1 MFPHGCGVG
10 DILKGRNLFLH
21 FKMSKH
27 LRREQME
34 QIRKLRK
41 ELIISIISVI
51 VAAVALSSSTYA
63 WYVANNTVKAK
74 TSTITATTNGFILQ
88 ITTSDKGGVQHGGS
102 QESLTAF
109 SKGEVLSPASTDD
122 ILDNWYVCKS
132 WNGRGNVVSYYTPD
146 FSTGTKPGNYK
157 ENNQD
162 YFAYIKSDY
171 ILYTITETGTAD
183 VYLDASDGAPIVV
196 TADTGTGVST
206 VINSMRVAITTQK
219 LDADGKTAIGP
230 ETLRVVYSPQN
241 ETGIGNDEAGLDGW
255 SCISN
260 VDGVNKPIAA
270 SYPHIYAGNYVDQNN
285 KNWAITK
292 QRDSEYYT
300 VPDNSIPIKEKVG
313 YDGVAVHV
321 YIWME
326 GTDADCVNGKSIE
339 NDDSQ
344 YSVTVKFAGVA
355 SGN

>member
-1 MFPHGCGVG
+1 
-10 DILKGRNLFLH
+10 
-21 FKMSKH
+21 
-27 LRREQME
+27 ME

-109 SKGEVLSPASTDD
+109 SNGEVLSPASTDD
-122 ILDNWYVCKS
+122 ILNNWYVCKS
-132 WNGRGNVVSYYTPD
+132 WNERGNVVSYYMPD

-241 ETGIGNDEAGLDGW
+241 ETGIGNDEAGLVGW

-285 KNWAITK
+285 KNWVTTK
-292 QRDSEYYT
+292 QGDSEYYT

-326 GTDADCVNGKSIE
+326 GTDADCVNGKSVE

>member
-1 MFPHGCGVG
+1 
-10 DILKGRNLFLH
+10 
-21 FKMSKH
+21 
-27 LRREQME
+27 ME

-183 VYLDASDGAPIVV
+183 VYLDASDGAPIVA

-285 KNWAITK
+285 KNWATTK
-292 QRDSEYYT
+292 QGDSEYYT

>member
-1 MFPHGCGVG
+1 
-10 DILKGRNLFLH
+10 
-21 FKMSKH
+21 
-27 LRREQME
+27 ME

-41 ELIISIISVI
+41 ELMISIISVI

-122 ILDNWYVCKS
+122 ILNNWYVCKS

-183 VYLDASDGAPIVV
+183 VYLDASDGTPIVV

>member
-1 MFPHGCGVG
+1 
-10 DILKGRNLFLH
+10 
-21 FKMSKH
+21 
-27 LRREQME
+27 ME

-260 VDGVNKPIAA
+260 VDGANKPIAA

-285 KNWAITK
+285 KNWATTK
-292 QRDSEYYT
+292 QGDSEYYT

>member
-1 MFPHGCGVG
+1 
-10 DILKGRNLFLH
+10 
-21 FKMSKH
+21 
-27 LRREQME
+27 ME

-122 ILDNWYVCKS
+122 ILNNWYVCKS
-132 WNGRGNVVSYYTPD
+132 WNERGNVVSYYMPN

-241 ETGIGNDEAGLDGW
+241 ETGIGNDEAGLVGW

-285 KNWAITK
+285 KNWVTTK
-292 QRDSEYYT
+292 QGDSEYYT

-326 GTDADCVNGKSIE
+326 GTDADCVNGKSVE

>member
-1 MFPHGCGVG
+1 M
-10 DILKGRNLFLH
+10 
-21 FKMSKH
+21 
-27 LRREQME
+27 
-34 QIRKLRK
+34 
-41 ELIISIISVI
+41 
-51 VAAVALSSSTYA
+51 ALSSSTYA

-122 ILDNWYVCKS
+122 ILNNWYVCKS
-132 WNGRGNVVSYYTPD
+132 WNERGNVVSYYMPD

-183 VYLDASDGAPIVV
+183 VYLDASDGVPIIV

-241 ETGIGNDEAGLDGW
+241 ETGIGNDEAGLAGW

-260 VDGVNKPIAA
+260 VDGANKPIAA

-285 KNWAITK
+285 KNWATTK
-292 QRDSEYYT
+292 Q
-300 VPDNSIPIKEKVG
+300 G
-313 YDGVAVHV
+313 G
-321 YIWME
+321 
-326 GTDADCVNGKSIE
+326 
-339 NDDSQ
+339 
-344 YSVTVKFAGVA
+344 F
-355 SGN
+355 

>member
-1 MFPHGCGVG
+1 
-10 DILKGRNLFLH
+10 
-21 FKMSKH
+21 
-27 LRREQME
+27 ME
-34 QIRKLRK
+34 QVRKLRK

-74 TSTITATTNGFILQ
+74 ASTITATTNGFILQ

-122 ILDNWYVCKS
+122 ILNNWYVCKS
-132 WNGRGNVVSYYTPD
+132 WNERGNVVSYYMPD

-241 ETGIGNDEAGLDGW
+241 ETDIGNDEAGLVGW

-285 KNWAITK
+285 KNWVTTK
-292 QRDSEYYT
+292 QGDSEYYT

-326 GTDADCVNGKSIE
+326 GTDADCVNGKSVE

-355 SGN
+355 NGN

>member
-1 MFPHGCGVG
+1 MVVH
-10 DILKGRNLFLH
+10 KNLCH
-21 FKMSKH
+21 
-27 LRREQME
+27 
-34 QIRKLRK
+34 
-41 ELIISIISVI
+41 
-51 VAAVALSSSTYA
+51 
-63 WYVANNTVKAK
+63 
-74 TSTITATTNGFILQ
+74 
-88 ITTSDKGGVQHGGS
+88 
-102 QESLTAF
+102 AF

-122 ILDNWYVCKS
+122 ILNNWYVCKS
-132 WNGRGNVVSYYTPD
+132 WNERGNVVSYYTPD

-219 LDADGKTAIGP
+219 LDADGKMAIGS

-241 ETGIGNDEAGLDGW
+241 ETGIGNDEAGLAGW

-260 VDGVNKPIAA
+260 VNGSLNPVAVT
-270 SYPHIYAGNYVDQNN
+270 YPHIYDGRYTDQNGN
-285 KNWAITK
+285 NWAALK
-292 QRDSEYYT
+292 SGDSFT
-300 VPDNSIPIKEKVG
+300 VPEGSLPIQDKVG

-326 GTDADCVNGKSIE
+326 GTDADCVNGKSVE
-339 NDDSQ
+339 NDDSK

-355 SGN
+355 TGN

>member
-1 MFPHGCGVG
+1 
-10 DILKGRNLFLH
+10 
-21 FKMSKH
+21 
-27 LRREQME
+27 ME

-41 ELIISIISVI
+41 ELMISIISVI

-183 VYLDASDGAPIVV
+183 VYLDASDGTPIVV

>member
-1 MFPHGCGVG
+1 
-10 DILKGRNLFLH
+10 
-21 FKMSKH
+21 
-27 LRREQME
+27 ME

-41 ELIISIISVI
+41 ELMISIISVI

-122 ILDNWYVCKS
+122 ILNNWYVCKS
-132 WNGRGNVVSYYTPD
+132 WNERGNVVSYYMPD

-196 TADTGTGVST
+196 TADTETGVST

-241 ETGIGNDEAGLDGW
+241 ETGIGNDEAGLVGW

-285 KNWAITK
+285 KNWVTTK
-292 QRDSEYYT
+292 QGDSEYYT

-326 GTDADCVNGKSIE
+326 GTDADCVNGKSVE
-339 NDDSQ
+339 NDNSQ

>member
-1 MFPHGCGVG
+1 
-10 DILKGRNLFLH
+10 
-21 FKMSKH
+21 
-27 LRREQME
+27 ME

-41 ELIISIISVI
+41 ELMISIISVI

-122 ILDNWYVCKS
+122 ILNNWYVCKS

-183 VYLDASDGAPIVV
+183 VYLDASDGTPIVV

-230 ETLRVVYSPQN
+230 EILRVVYSPQN
-241 ETGIGNDEAGLDGW
+241 ETGIGNDEAGLVGW

-260 VDGVNKPIAA
+260 VDGANKPIAA

-285 KNWAITK
+285 KNWATTK
-292 QRDSEYYT
+292 QGDSEYYT

-326 GTDADCVNGKSIE
+326 GTDADCVNGKSVE
-339 NDDSQ
+339 NDNSQ

>member
-1 MFPHGCGVG
+1 
-10 DILKGRNLFLH
+10 
-21 FKMSKH
+21 
-27 LRREQME
+27 ME

-41 ELIISIISVI
+41 ELIASIVSVI
-51 VAAVALSSSTYA
+51 IVAVALSSSTYA
-63 WYVANNTVKAK
+63 WYVTNNKVTAK
-74 TSTITATTNGFILQ
+74 TSTISATTNGFILQ
-88 ITTSDKGGVQHGGS
+88 ITTPDKGVQHGGS

-122 ILDNWYVCKS
+122 ILNNWYVCKS
-132 WNGRGNVVSYYTPD
+132 WNERGNVVSYYMPD

-219 LDADGKTAIGP
+219 LDTDGKMAIGP

-241 ETGIGNDEAGLDGW
+241 ETGIGNDEAGLAGW

-260 VDGVNKPIAA
+260 VNGSLNP
-270 SYPHIYAGNYVDQNN
+270 
-285 KNWAITK
+285 
-292 QRDSEYYT
+292 
-300 VPDNSIPIKEKVG
+300 
-313 YDGVAVHV
+313 VAVTLSLIH
-321 YIWME
+321 I
-326 GTDADCVNGKSIE
+326 
-339 NDDSQ
+339 
-344 YSVTVKFAGVA
+344 
-355 SGN
+355 

>member
-1 MFPHGCGVG
+1 
-10 DILKGRNLFLH
+10 
-21 FKMSKH
+21 
-27 LRREQME
+27 ME

-88 ITTSDKGGVQHGGS
+88 ITTPDKGVQHGGS

-122 ILDNWYVCKS
+122 ILNNWYVCKS
-132 WNGRGNVVSYYTPD
+132 WNERGNVVSYYTPD

-183 VYLDASDGAPIVV
+183 VYLDASDGSPIVV
-196 TADTGTGVST
+196 TADEGNGVST
-206 VINSMRVAITTQK
+206 VIDSMRVAITTQE
-219 LDADGKTAIGP
+219 LDEDGKTPIGD
-230 ETLRVVYSPQN
+230 ESLRVVYSPKD
-241 ETGIGNDEAGLDGW
+241 ETGKGNDADGVDGW
-255 SCISN
+255 TCISN
-260 VDGVNKPIAA
+260 VEGINKPIVAE
-270 SYPHIYAGNYVDQNN
+270 YPHIYDRNYIDQNG
-285 KNWAITK
+285 KNWAALK
-292 QRDSEYYT
+292 QGGSDVYT
-300 VPDNSIPIKEKVG
+300 VPDGSISIKDKVG

-326 GTDADCVNGKSIE
+326 GTDADCVNGKSVE
-339 NDDSQ
+339 NDNSK

-355 SGN
+355 ANQ

>member
-1 MFPHGCGVG
+1 
-10 DILKGRNLFLH
+10 
-21 FKMSKH
+21 
-27 LRREQME
+27 ME

-51 VAAVALSSSTYA
+51 VAAVALSPSTYA

-122 ILDNWYVCKS
+122 ILNNWYVCKS
-132 WNGRGNVVSYYTPD
+132 WNERGNVVSYYMPN

-241 ETGIGNDEAGLDGW
+241 ETGIGNDEAGLVGW

-285 KNWAITK
+285 KNWVTTK
-292 QRDSEYYT
+292 QGDSEYYT

-326 GTDADCVNGKSIE
+326 GTDADCVNGKSVE